1 MVWPQLI
8 CFFVLLA
15 AIIVWFTLS
24 IKKNVK
30 PQGLMQSDEEV
41 LWRCGCC
48 YVNEDVRL
56 FVLCNA

>member
-24 IKKNVK
+24 TKKNVK
-30 PQGLMQSDEEV
+30 PQGLMQSDEEA

-56 FVLCNA
+56 FALCNA

>member
-30 PQGLMQSDEEV
+30 PQGLMQSDEVE